1 MGTPVD
7 NEGPHLRV
15 MFFEC
20 GEFGGSVRSLANMLR
35 GLSDL
40 GCEVGLISHFRR
52 TGPVDL
58 GSLECVHKNYC
69 LDLPARVRPT
79 PDMTVRTLGIPHF
92 TRFGLRY
99 LWLAFRALIRLRPQI
114 VYLNN
119 GPGNI
124 PAIIAARMLR
134 IPVVCH
140 LRSITKLSSV
150 YRFCFPFV
158 QRFITL
164 TQFGQCFYQEQGIP
178 TEKIFQLYD
187 PIDVAEFDRKSEVRM
202 DSPKMADGA
211 IYVVQVGT
219 LREHKRP
226 DLAIEAFI
234 LAKSESPNLKLILAG
249 DGPMRNELEQMVRKH
264 GFNDSVIFLGRCGQ
278 IPALLK
284 RCHIGMLLSRN
295 EGLGLVFL
303 EYMAARL
310 SVVTWAMPVIDE
322 LVKDNQNGLV
332 VPEPSA
338 EAIAQALVRLCHSS
352 ELRAKMG
359 KAGREFVTSGQFSPE
374 SHVQK
379 IHSILKDVAQFS

>member
-1 MGTPVD
+1 MGIPVD

-40 GCEVGLISHFRR
+40 GCEVGLVSHWRR

-69 LDLPARVRPT
+69 LDLPARIRPE
-79 PDMTVRTLGIPHF
+79 PDLISRTLGILHL

-99 LWLAFRALIRLRPQI
+99 LCLVLRGLVRFRPQI

-119 GPGNI
+119 GPGNFIAVNTARLFGI
-124 PAIIAARMLR
+124 PI
-134 IPVVCH
+134 VGH
-140 LRSITKLSSV
+140 LRSISVFRPYVRHYLSRIQHFVALTKWG
-150 YRFCFPFV
+150 R
-158 QRFITL
+158 
-164 TQFGQCFYQEQGIP
+164 QFYHDQGIP
-178 TEKIFQLYD
+178 LDKISQIYN
-187 PIDVAEFDRKSEVRM
+187 PIDIAEFDRKSGDSM
-202 DSPKMADGA
+202 DDPMMDDGT

-234 LAKSESPNLKLILAG
+234 LAKSEIPNLKLILVG
-249 DGPMRNELEQMVRKH
+249 DGPMRNELAQKVASERLTE
-264 GFNDSVIFLGRCGQ
+264 SVMLIGQCYQ
-278 IPALLK
+278 IPTLLK
-284 RCHIGMLLSRN
+284 RCHIGMLLSRT
-295 EGLGLVFL
+295 EGHSGSIM
-303 EYMAARL
+303 EYMAGRL
-310 SVVTWAMPVIDE
+310 PVLTWAMPGIDE

-359 KAGREFVTSGQFSPE
+359 HAGREFVTSGQFSPE